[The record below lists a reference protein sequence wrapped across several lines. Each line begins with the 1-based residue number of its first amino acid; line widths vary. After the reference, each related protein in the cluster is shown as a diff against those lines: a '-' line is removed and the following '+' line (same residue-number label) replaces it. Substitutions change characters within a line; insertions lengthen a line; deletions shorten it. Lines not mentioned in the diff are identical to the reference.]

1 MPGIF
6 INYRR
11 EDSRADAGRLFDW
24 LSGHF
29 GKDRVFMDVAGS
41 IEPGMDFDEV
51 IEKAVTSC
59 DALIVVLGKQ
69 WLTTTE
75 STGRRRLDNP
85 DDYVRLEIAKALQ
98 RNIRVIP
105 VLVQEATMPSAE
117 DLPED
122 LARLA
127 KRQALE
133 ISDSRWD
140 YDTEQLVKVLDKAGI
155 KPVIRRTEE
164 ESTAIEAKV
173 PPVTKKLSVKAITS
187 VVLNGLVIAI
197 YSAEEGLD
205 QSEQIGALAFS
216 IVALALGI
224 SAFYDIKL
232 NKVKGK
238 VLAITGI
245 LLSTLITLVFIGELS
260 EPRHLPFPES
270 ASPPRIQP
278 VPETAVPQ
286 PPVKR
291 PQAHVDINGNS
302 QSKKVLKSK
311 KGFLELW
318 IDSKKWGET
327 ESINPSA
334 EFTLIH
340 SSGDAYAMVIVERIT
355 MPLTKLKE
363 IALQNARSVAPDI
376 EIISEEEIVVNGVK
390 MLAMRMEGTVQE
402 IPLTYYGY
410 YWTGKAG
417 SLQVLTYTG
426 QDLFEEFEA
435 DFADLL
441 NGTIV
446 TKP

>member
-29 GKDRVFMDVAGS
+29 GKDRVFMDIAGS

-51 IEKAVTSC
+51 IERAVTSC
-59 DALIVVLGKQ
+59 EALIVVIGKQ
-69 WLTTTE
+69 WLTTTD
-75 STGRRRLDNP
+75 SAGRRRLDNP
-85 DDYVRLEIAKALQ
+85 NDYVRLEIAKALQ

-105 VLVQEATMPSAE
+105 VLVQEATMPTAE
-117 DLPED
+117 ELPED
-122 LARLA
+122 LVRLA

-155 KPVIRRTEE
+155 KPVIRRPGE

-205 QSEQIGALAFS
+205 QSELIGALAFS

-245 LLSTLITLVFIGELS
+245 LLSTLMTLVFIGELS
-260 EPRHLPFPES
+260 EPRHLPSPES

-291 PQAHVDINGNS
+291 PQARVDINGNWYH
-302 QSKKVLKSK
+302 
-311 KGFLELW
+311 E
-318 IDSKKWGET
+318 D
-327 ESINPSA
+327 
-334 EFTLIH
+334 
-340 SSGDAYAMVIVERIT
+340 
-355 MPLTKLKE
+355 
-363 IALQNARSVAPDI
+363 
-376 EIISEEEIVVNGVK
+376 
-390 MLAMRMEGTVQE
+390 
-402 IPLTYYGY
+402 
-410 YWTGKAG
+410 G
-417 SLQVLTYTG
+417 SLYVIDQHGNNFLFRGIDINNQITIEARGMINQRNIKLFVDYQGDTREVVKATISPDGQMIQGIFTDPSTG
-426 QDLFEEFEA
+426 VSENITLSR
-435 DFADLL
+435 
-441 NGTIV
+441 
-446 TKP
+446 

>member
-29 GKDRVFMDVAGS
+29 GKDRVFMDIAGS

-59 DALIVVLGKQ
+59 EALIVVIGKQ
-69 WLTTTE
+69 WLTTTN
-75 STGRRRLDNP
+75 SAGRRRLDNP

-105 VLVQEATMPSAE
+105 VLVQEATMPSSE
-117 DLPED
+117 ELPED

-127 KRQALE
+127 KLQALE

-155 KPVIRRTEE
+155 KPVIRRPKE

-173 PPVTKKLSVKAITS
+173 PPVTKKLSVKAIIS
-187 VVLNGLVIAI
+187 LVLCGFVIAI

-205 QSEQIGALAFS
+205 QSEQIGALTFS

-245 LLSTLITLVFIGELS
+245 LLSTLMTLAFIGELS
-260 EPRHLPFPES
+260 EPRQLPSTES

-291 PQAHVDINGNS
+291 PQAHVDINGNWYH
-302 QSKKVLKSK
+302 
-311 KGFLELW
+311 E
-318 IDSKKWGET
+318 D
-327 ESINPSA
+327 
-334 EFTLIH
+334 
-340 SSGDAYAMVIVERIT
+340 
-355 MPLTKLKE
+355 
-363 IALQNARSVAPDI
+363 
-376 EIISEEEIVVNGVK
+376 
-390 MLAMRMEGTVQE
+390 
-402 IPLTYYGY
+402 
-410 YWTGKAG
+410 G
-417 SLQVLTYTG
+417 SLYIIEQYGNNFLFRGIDINNQIILEARGIINQRKIKLFVDYQGGDREVVKATVSQDGQMIQGVFTDPSTG
-426 QDLFEEFEA
+426 VSENIILSR
-435 DFADLL
+435 
-441 NGTIV
+441 
-446 TKP
+446 

>member
-29 GKDRVFMDVAGS
+29 GKDRVFMDIAGS

-51 IEKAVTSC
+51 IERAVTSC
-59 DALIVVLGKQ
+59 EALIVVIGKQ
-69 WLTTTE
+69 WLTTTD
-75 STGRRRLDNP
+75 STGRHRLDNP
-85 DDYVRLEIAKALQ
+85 NDYVRLEIAKALQ

-122 LARLA
+122 MVRLA

-155 KPVIRRTEE
+155 KPVIRRPGE
-164 ESTAIEAKV
+164 ESAAIEAKV

-205 QSEQIGALAFS
+205 QSELIGALVFS

-245 LLSTLITLVFIGELS
+245 LLSTLMTLVFIGELS
-260 EPRHLPFPES
+260 EPRHLPSPES

-291 PQAHVDINGNS
+291 PQARVDINGNWYH
-302 QSKKVLKSK
+302 
-311 KGFLELW
+311 E
-318 IDSKKWGET
+318 D
-327 ESINPSA
+327 
-334 EFTLIH
+334 
-340 SSGDAYAMVIVERIT
+340 
-355 MPLTKLKE
+355 
-363 IALQNARSVAPDI
+363 
-376 EIISEEEIVVNGVK
+376 
-390 MLAMRMEGTVQE
+390 
-402 IPLTYYGY
+402 
-410 YWTGKAG
+410 G
-417 SLQVLTYTG
+417 SLYVIDQHGNNFLFRGIDINNQITIEARGMINQRNIKLFVDYQGDTREVVKATISPDGQMIQGIFTDPSTG
-426 QDLFEEFEA
+426 VSENITLSR
-435 DFADLL
+435 
-441 NGTIV
+441 
-446 TKP
+446 